1 MLVMEWTFIIPAFF
15 VIALIY
21 ASAGFGG
28 GSSYIALLAVVGL
41 SFTLVRSSALLCNIM
56 VVSGSLMLLYRN
68 QNLNLRQVFPLVVL
82 SVPMAFVG
90 GLVPIEKKTFLVLL
104 GSLLVISS
112 LLIWFRHRQHSLTK
126 KDYPLWLMVIIG
138 GVIGFVSGLVG
149 IGGGIF
155 LAPVLYMMKWA
166 KSKDIAGATAF
177 FIVTNSIAG
186 LAGQLTAGTFTWEP
200 MVLFLLLA
208 VLAGGQLG
216 VRITV
221 YRISNFVLSRIVAV
235 VIFTAGVRV
244 LYSQLQL

>member
-1 MLVMEWTFIIPAFF
+1 MIVMEWTFIIPAFF
-15 VIALIY
+15 VIAMIY

-56 VVSGSLMLLYRN
+56 VVSGSLVLLYRN
-68 QNLNLRQVFPLVVL
+68 KNLNLEQIFPLVAM
-82 SVPMAFVG
+82 SVPMAFAG
-90 GLVPIEKKTFLVLL
+90 GLVPIDKKTFLELL
-104 GSLLVISS
+104 GALLVISS
-112 LLIWFRHRQHSLTK
+112 VLIWFRYQHELLIKRQ
-126 KDYPLWLMVIIG
+126 YPKWLMIIIG
-138 GVIGFVSGLVG
+138 GAIGFISGLVG

-177 FIVTNSIAG
+177 FIVVNSIAG

-200 MVLFLLLA
+200 MVLLLLLA

-216 VRITV
+216 IRITV
-221 YRISNFVLSRIVAV
+221 YRMSNFLLSRIVAV

-244 LYSQLQL
+244 LYSQIQL